1 MTFGAGAIYGIAMAR
16 TPTKRG
22 KPPVKLRGER
32 FPLSL
37 TLPPELV
44 AEIDGIAAAEERSRA
59 KMIEIA
65 CRQFV
70 QNYHRRPAAA

>member
-1 MTFGAGAIYGIAMAR
+1 MAR
-16 TPTKRG
+16 TSPKRG

-44 AEIDGIAAAEERSRA
+44 AEVDAIAKAEDRSRA
-59 KMIEIA
+59 KTIEIA
-65 CRQFV
+65 VRQFV
-70 QNYHRRPAAA
+70 QAYRHKAAAA